1 MNGTTTRTGAGA
13 RFLNYVL
20 LGCLLLILALQA
32 PGVTLGVLAALGA
45 LLVWTA
51 AQPVVWA
58 FLLGLAAHRLRRWHP

>member
-32 PGVTLGVLAALGA
+32 PGVTLDVLGGLA
-45 LLVWTA
+45 WTA

-58 FLLGLAAHRLRRWHP
+58 FFLGLAAHRLGRWRP